1 MLKETSMKI
10 RKEVLETLLIIT
22 FGGLVNISIWC
33 TECWGDWKLFWISFA
48 WNGLVWACLV
58 KGSLYLVALLNR
70 WVEWVKNP
78 GRRLV
83 VSVAGVVVLVYSTV
97 FLLHFIFHLLV
108 LGTPYNEIISRFSFE
123 PANLTLVIT
132 LGINVVM
139 HGRSFLLNWKQAAI
153 DMEKMKTEQVSSQY
167 QSLKNQVN
175 PHFLFNSLNALSSLV
190 YDDQK
195 KAVQF
200 IRKLSEVYRYVL
212 DKKDEEVV
220 PLSEELGFTR
230 AFVFLQQIRFG
241 QNFKVE
247 ITGEEVKGFIPP
259 LAIQL
264 LVENAVKHNIVS
276 ESKPLTLKIDIR
288 KYDIVIENTINRKR
302 HTDSTGIGL
311 ANLKARYK
319 YLSNAPMDVIEED
332 GVFKVILPILDLQ

>member
-1 MLKETSMKI
+1 MQKETTNKI
-10 RKEVLETLLIIT
+10 IKELVEALLIFA
-22 FGGLVNISIWC
+22 FGGLVNIAIWC
-33 TECWGDWKLFWISFA
+33 QECWGDWERFWITLA
-48 WNGLVWACLV
+48 WNGLLWLCLV
-58 KGSLYLVALLNR
+58 KGSTYLVNLLNR

-78 GRRLV
+78 SRRLV
-83 VSVAGVVVLVYSTV
+83 VSLAGVVVLVYSTN

-108 LGTPYNEIISRFSFE
+108 LDTPYDEIIPRYSFE
-123 PANLTLVIT
+123 EANLTLYIT
-132 LGINVVM
+132 IGINVVM

-220 PLSEELGFTR
+220 PLTEELGFAR

-241 QNFKVE
+241 ENFKVE
-247 ITGEEVKGFIPP
+247 ISGEESKGFIPP

-264 LVENAVKHNIVS
+264 LVENAVKHNVVS
-276 ESKPLTLKIDIR
+276 QSKPLILKIEIR
-288 KYDIVIENTINRKR
+288 RYDIVIENTINKKR

-311 ANLKARYK
+311 SNLKARYK

-332 GVFKVILPILDLQ
+332 GIFKVILPILDLQ